1 MARKSQFVCEG
12 VADSTTSTPSA
23 SSLSAAASNA
33 AASYSPPPPNAPAP
47 KPPASSDPDPDD
59 IFSSAERPWPDER
72 PLKVYAFDPSLGKFV
87 GNYMTAQVRYEKLEP
102 GPVGERFAVI
112 DYDGTTKTYYTP
124 IDLDDPKL
132 LITGGMAPS
141 DTDPRFHQQMVYAV
155 ASETLQRFEA
165 ALGRHIHWR
174 RIKKTAD
181 STPKSLA
188 AASKCLNLFPH
199 AMCQANAF
207 YSPTAHGIVF
217 GYFKASR
224 TDPGRN
230 LPGQTVFTCL
240 SHDIIAHETTHAIVD
255 GIREYFMEPTN
266 IDVPAFHEA
275 FADLAALFAHFTHKE
290 VLLDTLRKTGGKLFE
305 LQLNPEV
312 PIDKDAGPA
321 IIQAQI
327 AEANPLV
334 ALALQFGGASG
345 MRAGLRSALGTSPN
359 SNDIKTKTEPHDR
372 GSILV
377 AAVFDA
383 YFTIY
388 GRRTYDLFRIFRGG
402 GGTTDNGD
410 IPVPLAERLAQEA
423 SRTAEQFFAIC
434 ARALDYCP
442 PVDIT
447 FGDFLRAILTADLD
461 IHPGDHDGVRNA
473 FMEAFRLR
481 GIVADE
487 AVSYSE
493 ESLFWPKVKK
503 DALLVPGLVFGDPN
517 GLTTEEKTINGDV
530 LRKFA
535 KAKGGVLGFKPEPNV
550 EIDAP
555 SFHPMFHTGQDGRLF
570 VNMIVEL
577 VQTVERPFGE
587 TNPGTFPMRNGV
599 TLLITQDPPDGNV
612 RPTPRVRFVI
622 QKLWSPAREDRV
634 RNYYLSTGRVPDSAD
649 DSNSKDGS
657 RFQID
662 FGLLHAGV

>member
-1 MARKSQFVCEG
+1 MQPQFVCQG
-12 VADSTTSTPSA
+12 VTDPNPA
-23 SSLSAAASNA
+23 S
-33 AASYSPPPPNAPAP
+33 PNAPPSNTQPPGLAAP
-47 KPPASSDPDPDD
+47 GDPAPED
-59 IFSSAERPWPDER
+59 IFSSDELPWPEVR
-72 PLKVYAFDPSLGKFV
+72 PLYVYAFDPSLGKFV
-87 GNYMTAQVRYEKLEP
+87 GNYMTASVRYEKLLP

-112 DYDGTTKTYYTP
+112 DYDGTNQTYYTP
-124 IDLDDPKL
+124 VDLDDPKL
-132 LITGGMAPS
+132 LIAGGLAPS

-165 ALGRHIHWR
+165 ALGRRVHWR
-174 RIKKTAD
+174 QLACTPD
-181 STPKSLA
+181 STPEARA
-188 AASKCLNLFPH
+188 AAAKCLNLFPH

-207 YSPTAHGIVF
+207 YNPDVHGIVF

-275 FADLAALFAHFTHKE
+275 FADLAALFNHFTHRE
-290 VLLDTLRKTGGKLFE
+290 VLLDTLRKTGGRLFD

-312 PIDKDAGPA
+312 QIDKTAGAPA
-321 IIQAQI
+321 IQAQI
-327 AEANPLV
+327 AAANPLIG
-334 ALALQFGGASG
+334 LAQQFGEASG
-345 MRAGLRSALGTSPN
+345 MRSALRSALGTPPN
-359 SNDIKTKTEPHDR
+359 SDDIKTKIEPHDR
-372 GSILV
+372 GSVLV

-388 GRRTYDLFRIFRGG
+388 SRRTYDLFRVFRAG

-410 IPVPLAERLAQEA
+410 IPVPLAERLCDEA
-423 SRTAEQFFAIC
+423 SRTAQQFFAIC

-447 FGDFLRAILTADLD
+447 FGDFLRAVLTADLD
-461 IHPGDHDGVRNA
+461 FHPDDPDGVRDA

-493 ESLFWPKVKK
+493 NSLFWPKVKRGM
-503 DALLVPGLVFGDPN
+503 LEVGGLIFGDPN
-517 GLTTEEKTINGDV
+517 GLTGHEKNQNGDK
-530 LRKFA
+530 LRDFA
-535 KAKGGVLGFKPEPNV
+535 NNNATLLGFKPEQGK
-550 EIDAP
+550 IQAP
-555 SFHPMFHTGQDGRLF
+555 SFHPMFHTGQDGRLY
-570 VNMIVEL
+570 VNMVVEL
-577 VQTVERPFGE
+577 VQTVDIPFGD
-587 TNPGTFPMRNGV
+587 TTPGTFPMRNGA
-599 TLLITQDPPDGNV
+599 TLLIAQDPPQGDT
-612 RPTPRVRFVI
+612 RPPPRVRFVI
-622 QKLWSPAREDRV
+622 KKMWSQPREDRV
-634 RNYYLSTGRVPDSAD
+634 RNYYLSTGRVPEDS
-649 DSNSKDGS
+649 SSQSGSKDGKG
-657 RFQID
+657 FQID